1 MSTESVLGHHLD
13 SVAAGDVD
21 ALMQDFTEESVIFTP
36 EGPLRGLEAIRG
48 IMTSLVTEMLP
59 PGSDFNMINQ
69 SIEGEVG
76 YIAWSGSSEKFD
88 FPIGTD
94 TFIGKNDKIGELV
107 ADGPWCFDRL
117 FRPVVPLIN
126 VDVSAAD

>member
-21 ALMQDFTEESVIFTP
+21 ALMEDFTEESVIFTP

-69 SIEGEVG
+69 AIEGEVG

-94 TFIGKNDKIGELV
+94 TFIGKNDKI
-107 ADGPWCFDRL
+107 
-117 FRPVVPLIN
+117 VVQTF
-126 VDVSAAD
+126 AAKIDPK